1 MGFVNGKAIRRSLLA
16 FAGLAL
22 LHLPVSPM
30 AVAGDNADCS
40 ASDELLKTDPG
51 RAVAACSRLAAQ
63 GDVVAQYNLGL
74 MYLAGQ
80 GVPQDD
86 RQAARWFRVAA
97 EHGDAPAQYYLGSI
111 YQAGNGVNRDALE
124 AAMWYRKAAEQG
136 YVYAQSVLG
145 FMYGNGEGVPTD
157 YVEAYLWLS
166 LAAAAGDGDAS
177 DYRDFM
183 AKGMAPE
190 QVIEARRRLNQ
201 WKPSRAGDSQQ
212 GY

>member
-1 MGFVNGKAIRRSLLA
+1 MAIVDGKAARRSFLGV
-16 FAGLAL
+16 AGLVIFYL
-22 LHLPVSPM
+22 LFSPL
-30 AVAGDNADCS
+30 AIAGDDADCS

-51 RAVAACSRLAAQ
+51 RAFAACSRLAAQ

-74 MYLAGQ
+74 MYLTGQ

-86 RQAARWFRVAA
+86 RQAATWFRAAA
-97 EHGDAPAQYYLGSI
+97 EKGDAPAQYYLGLS
-111 YQAGNGVNRDALE
+111 YQSGRGMKRDAVE

-157 YVEAYLWLS
+157 FVEAFLWLS

-190 QVIEARRRLNQ
+190 QVTEARRRLSQ
-201 WKPSRAGDSQQ
+201 WKPNKMGDIQQ